1 MKQEEF
7 AYRIRQALNEGADQ
21 IDEKTQ
27 VRLEAA
33 RKTALARRKAREEP
47 DYVVVGQFAT
57 VGGAAPLDGGES
69 GIWAW
74 IRGAGLVA
82 PVFALIA
89 GFVGIYQWQ
98 HARIITE
105 LADIDMSVLLDDAPL
120 EAYADKGFGEFLQSE
135 VGKLTVPPP
144 GSDAEAADAGH
155 E

>member
-7 AYRIRQALNEGADQ
+7 AYRIRQALNEGAEQLDY
-21 IDEKTQ
+21 KTQ
-27 VRLEAA
+27 VRLEGA
-33 RKTALARRKAREEP
+33 RKTALARHKTQEETE
-47 DYVVVGQFAT
+47 YVTIGQFAT
-57 VGGAAPLDGGES
+57 AGAAAPLADGES
-69 GIWAW
+69 SVWTW
-74 IRGAGLVA
+74 LRGAGLVA

-89 GFVGIYQWQ
+89 GFIGIYQWQ

-135 VGKLTVPPP
+135 VGKLATP
-144 GSDAEAADAGH
+144 SNSIDAEVDEGR

>member
-21 IDEKTQ
+21 IDDTMLA
-27 VRLEAA
+27 RLEGV
-33 RKTALARRKAREEP
+33 RKAAMARHNSQQEP
-47 DYVVVGQFAT
+47 EYVVVGQLAT
-57 VGGAAPLDGGES
+57 ASSLTPLDGDES
-69 GIWAW
+69 GVWAW

-82 PVFALIA
+82 PVFALII

-135 VGKLTVPPP
+135 VGKLATP
-144 GSDAEAADAGH
+144 SNSIDAEVDEGR